1 MPRRCIG
8 ELAEFLFKH
17 RGQSDTSVNKECSEY
32 AQRVGSSPAISAS
45 LDRNWR
51 TMGFQELYEKWVT
64 VVPYCPCTEV
74 QHGRLLCGQRLMPDH
89 GTGPCKACL
98 ARGVTVLT
106 HKTVRQAEGGK
117 QAEVEPVDLD
127 YFIDPGK
134 QVAEFLMDPEFVAS
148 LEESWPTVIH
158 GLSQGTTNKK
168 AKINGM
174 LTGRHARR
182 VYEEN
187 TALVK
192 MDIREGRYSICQGNG
207 G

>member
-1 MPRRCIG
+1 MYV
-8 ELAEFLFKH
+8 ELALEGAWPCRAH
-17 RGQSDTSVNKECSEY
+17 PQDCE
-32 AQRVGSSPAISAS
+32 AS
-45 LDRNWR
+45 
-51 TMGFQELYEKWVT
+51 
-64 VVPYCPCTEV
+64 
-74 QHGRLLCGQRLMPDH
+74 GRR
-89 GTGPCKACL
+89 
-98 ARGVTVLT
+98 
-106 HKTVRQAEGGK
+106 KT

-148 LEESWPTVIH
+148 LEGPLPAVVH
-158 GLSQGTTNKK
+158 GLSQGSTNEK

-182 VYEEN
+182 VYEED

-192 MDIREGRYSICQGNG
+192 MDIREGRCSICQGNG

>member
-1 MPRRCIG
+1 
-8 ELAEFLFKH
+8 
-17 RGQSDTSVNKECSEY
+17 
-32 AQRVGSSPAISAS
+32 
-45 LDRNWR
+45 
-51 TMGFQELYEKWVT
+51 MGFQELYEKWVT

-158 GLSQGTTNKK
+158 GLRQGRTNKK

-192 MDIREGRYSICQGNG
+192 MDIREGGSVTVFVRVSAIQV
-207 G
+207 

>member
-1 MPRRCIG
+1 M
-8 ELAEFLFKH
+8 A
-17 RGQSDTSVNKECSEY
+17 
-32 AQRVGSSPAISAS
+32 
-45 LDRNWR
+45 
-51 TMGFQELYEKWVT
+51 
-64 VVPYCPCTEV
+64 
-74 QHGRLLCGQRLMPDH
+74 
-89 GTGPCKACL
+89 
-98 ARGVTVLT
+98 VLN

-158 GLSQGTTNKK
+158 GLSQGATNKK

-174 LTGRHARR
+174 LIGRHARR
-182 VYEEN
+182 VNEEN

-192 MDIREGRYSICQGNG
+192 MDIREGGSVTVFARAMVDNCMPYHETSNTHSMTGAMDTVLNTHCDLEKRPDYSIVTHRVGNG
-207 G
+207 RPSCPYYVLQEAGKERRPSARVARAALPRDHAQGHT